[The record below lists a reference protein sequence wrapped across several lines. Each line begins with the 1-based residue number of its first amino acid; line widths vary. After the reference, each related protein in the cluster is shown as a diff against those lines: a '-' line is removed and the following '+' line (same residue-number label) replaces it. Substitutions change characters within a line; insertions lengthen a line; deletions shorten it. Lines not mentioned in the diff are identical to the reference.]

1 MDFAGNP
8 ASAQLPWHRPLLITV
23 RLVVG
28 VSLVL
33 LVYLFTRLPVQEL
46 LAAMDRFSQR
56 REQLQQLD
64 RNVASLPQE
73 GALASLRGDLR
84 SLAST
89 RCAFDP
95 EGRADDA
102 HAARLSELAEAYQ
115 RDPGAARGQPLPARL
130 REEMRALDAGAD
142 ACLRRQVADIAEQAI
157 WIRSGTLALV
167 SMITLAV
174 LGVILLRRYDQA
186 QLREQLRFNEQ
197 LIDAIPLPLSLRSP
211 DGRFMLVNRAF
222 EGKHRVRREHLLG
235 QPVADTLPKVDAE
248 AIAMMDARAAA
259 SAQPVEETFELPD
272 GGDSRFVQVKVHAL
286 RRVDDSMIG
295 TIGIQSDVTALR
307 RKEAQLTEINAKL
320 GQLSVKMIDAQE
332 DERRRIARDLHDQV
346 GQILTALKLQL
357 GSLAK
362 RPAIDA
368 PASAMLMPIDL
379 AEEALRHTRDLSASL
394 HPHLLDDLG
403 LESALGWLI
412 DRFIRPSLP
421 DVELRARLQPAR
433 GPEAIELVAFRVVQE
448 ALTNVVRHAEAS
460 RVGVILE
467 AHDGTL
473 SIEVIDDGVGFD
485 AGETWIDLQRSTS
498 LGVGSMHDRVTEM
511 GGQLSVESQAG
522 TGTSLRV
529 RLPW

>member
-8 ASAQLPWHRPLLITV
+8 ASAQLPWHRPLLIAVRTV
-23 RLVVG
+23 VA

-56 REQLQQLD
+56 RDQLQQLD

-73 GALASLRGDLR
+73 GALASLRGHLR

-95 EGRADDA
+95 EGRADGA
-102 HAARLSELAEAYQ
+102 GAARLSELADAYA
-115 RDPGAARGQPLPARL
+115 RDPRAPARL

-157 WIRSGTLALV
+157 WIRSGMLVLV

-174 LGVILLRRYDQA
+174 GGVVLIRRYDQA
-186 QLREQLRFNEQ
+186 QLREQLRFNEL
-197 LIDAIPLPLSLRSP
+197 LIDTIPLPLSLRSP

-222 EGKHRVRREHLLG
+222 ERKHKVRREHLLG
-235 QPVADTLPKVDAE
+235 QPVADTLPKPDAE
-248 AIAMMDARAAA
+248 AIAMMDARAAS
-259 SAQPVEETFELPD
+259 SAEPVEETFEIPQD
-272 GGDSRFVQVKVHAL
+272 EVARHVQVKVQAL
-286 RRVDDSMIG
+286 RRVDDSIIG

-368 PASAMLMPIDL
+368 PASAMLMAIDL

-421 DVELRARLQPAR
+421 GVELRARLQPAR

-448 ALTNVVRHAEAS
+448 ALTNVVRHAGAT

-467 AHDGTL
+467 ARDGTL